1 MKKTI
6 ILSITML
13 FLIFQHGITQNLTTT
28 VTGAKVTGNLI
39 YPLKATGSL
48 QFTVKVKNNE
58 TAPNGNTYS
67 VSIDKP
73 GMFPFD
79 SWVAIDYNSQSIAP
93 QETKS
98 YLLTLT
104 IPPDQADNDY
114 LLPINLTANLS
125 GVQHPVSGKLM
136 TIIVDNSQPDFSVI
150 NLDYVLAP

>member
-1 MKKTI
+1 
-6 ILSITML
+6 
-13 FLIFQHGITQNLTTT
+13 
-28 VTGAKVTGNLI
+28 
-39 YPLKATGSL
+39 
-48 QFTVKVKNNE
+48 
-58 TAPNGNTYS
+58 
-67 VSIDKP
+67 
-73 GMFPFD
+73 MFPFD

-150 NLDYVLAP
+150 NSSCYL